1 MATKPPTRYSYKIGS
16 YMFLHTKSGDEIQT
30 YFKILK
36 HLSFNVIIKW
46 DDKKDENRQA
56 ISILFS
62 WF

>member
-1 MATKPPTRYSYKIGS
+1 MILYFKN
-16 YMFLHTKSGDEIQT
+16 EIQT

-36 HLSFNVIIKW
+36 HLSFNVTIKW
-46 DDKKDENRQA
+46 DDKKDENCQA